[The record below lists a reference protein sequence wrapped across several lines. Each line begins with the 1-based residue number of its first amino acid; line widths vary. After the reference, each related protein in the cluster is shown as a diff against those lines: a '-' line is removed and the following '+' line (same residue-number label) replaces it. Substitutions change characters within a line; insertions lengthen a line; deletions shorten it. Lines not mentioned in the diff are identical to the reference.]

1 MRGLWVIVCLL
12 ICFSSNARGAFKVE
26 LKDGRPPIAAVGV
39 ASINHQGI
47 VFSPALGQSDITRYN
62 WDEFSGNGL
71 LALEQILP
79 KELPFRLKT
88 EADRKLIMKFLYS
101 EMDKIAAAAP
111 PVRPPPIAPQTLP
124 AQPIKPAPAEVAQQ
138 PKPTPAAPIAVAAL
152 PQPTL
157 PPSPVTNNQ
166 TPSPP
171 PAEQPASSPVV
182 PAFQLIEAGDFERPP
197 ASGAS
202 GIFSPAGIFFLLI
215 IAGLSVYAG
224 SEIAKFRNRPVSL
237 VCAVSA
243 LLPVLGPT
251 IFLLMPDPAARRAGA
266 IAEASDPLLIKQ
278 PGTATESAGA
288 ETETPTPIELPE
300 IQYEDDLDSP
310 YLNMN
315 LDETYMA
322 PTAEQAATPEPAA
335 LEHYCVP
342 EYVLD
347 YNFFNKYFQ
356 RFVNARPETGEEL
369 VLRTAEL
376 EYPVYYITQLQA
388 HGLGVV
394 YPAGNEWAEESIE
407 YTQLEEVEVRRPS
420 A

>member
-1 MRGLWVIVCLL
+1 VGGLWVIVCLL

-26 LKDGRPPIAAVGV
+26 LKDGRPSIAAVGV

-71 LALEQILP
+71 LVLEQILP

-101 EMDKIAAAAP
+101 EMDKIAATAP
-111 PVRPPPIAPQTLP
+111 PVRPPPIAPQTQP
-124 AQPIKPAPAEVAQQ
+124 AQPIKPALAEVAQQ
-138 PKPTPAAPIAVAAL
+138 PKPTPAAPIEVAAV

-157 PPSPVTNNQ
+157 PPSSVTNNQ

-202 GIFSPAGIFFLLI
+202 GIFSPAGIFFLVI
-215 IAGLSVYAG
+215 IAGLSAYAG
-224 SEIAKFRNRPVSL
+224 REIAKFRNRPIRL
-237 VCAVSA
+237 ACAVSA

-266 IAEASDPLLIKQ
+266 IAEASDPLLIKK
-278 PGTATESAGA
+278 PGAATESAGA

-310 YLNMN
+310 YLNNN

-322 PTAEQAATPEPAA
+322 PTAEHEAPPEPAM

-347 YNFFNKYFQ
+347 YNFFNQYFQ
-356 RFVNARPETGEEL
+356 RFVNARPKSGEEL

-376 EYPVYYITQLQA
+376 EYPVYYITQLQT